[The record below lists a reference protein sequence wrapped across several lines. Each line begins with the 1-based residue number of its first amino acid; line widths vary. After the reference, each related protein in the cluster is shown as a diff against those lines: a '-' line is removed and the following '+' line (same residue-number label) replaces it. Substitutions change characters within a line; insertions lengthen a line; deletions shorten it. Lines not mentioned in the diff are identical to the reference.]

1 MGKEIDLM
9 KNYPRTKRDIKQ
21 RGKEKTNEDRKIARE
36 FEKDFFDGDRRNG
49 YGGFNYNPRFW
60 QPVVPNFQSYYNLS
74 KTSSLLDV
82 GCAKGFML
90 HDFSEMIPGINVQ
103 GIDIS
108 NYAIEN
114 SMESVKNK
122 LQVADARE
130 LPFQDDSFDLV
141 ISITTVH
148 NFDREDCMAALKEI
162 SRVSKGNAFITVDAY
177 RNEEEKEAMLAWNL
191 TAKTIL
197 HVDEWKELFLEAGY
211 SADYYWFMP

>member
-9 KNYPRTKRDIKQ
+9 ENYPRTKRDITQ

-60 QPVVPNFQSYYNLS
+60 QPVVPDFQSYYNLS

-108 NYAIEN
+108 NYAIQN
-114 SMESVKNK
+114 SMESIKNK

-148 NFDREDCMAALKEI
+148 NFDRKDCMTALKEI
-162 SRVSKGNAFITVDAY
+162 GRVIKGNAFITVDAY

-211 SADYYWFMP
+211 SSDYYWFMP

>member
-21 RGKEKTNEDRKIARE
+21 RGKEKTNEDRRIARE

-49 YGGFNYNPRFW
+49 YGGFNYNPKFW

-90 HDFSEMIPGINVQ
+90 HDFSEMIPGINFQ
-103 GIDIS
+103 GIDVS
-108 NYAIEN
+108 NYAIQN

-148 NFDREDCMAALKEI
+148 NLEKEDCITALKEI
-162 SRVSKGNAFITVDAY
+162 NRVSKGNSFITVDAY

-197 HVDEWKELFLEAGY
+197 HVDEWKELFSEAGY

>member
-1 MGKEIDLM
+1 MGQEINLM

-21 RGKEKTNEDRKIARE
+21 RGTEKTNKDRELARK

-60 QPVVPNFQSYYNLS
+60 QPVVPEFQSYYNLS
-74 KTSSLLDV
+74 NMSSILDV

-90 HDFSEMIPGINVQ
+90 HDFAEIIPGIKVQ

-130 LPFQDDSFDLV
+130 LPFKDDSFDLV
-141 ISITTVH
+141 ISITTIH

-211 SADYYWFMP
+211 SSDYYWFMP

>member
-1 MGKEIDLM
+1 MGQEINLM
-9 KNYPRTKRDIKQ
+9 QNYPRTKRDIKQ
-21 RGKEKTNEDRKIARE
+21 RGTEKTNKDRELARR

-60 QPVVPNFQSYYNLS
+60 QPVVPEFQNYYNLS
-74 KTSSLLDV
+74 NMSSILDV

-90 HDFSEMIPGINVQ
+90 HDFAEIIPGIKVQ

-130 LPFQDDSFDLV
+130 LPFQDDTFDLV

-148 NFDREDCMAALKEI
+148 NFDRKDCMTALKEI

-211 SADYYWFMP
+211 SSDYYWFMP

>member
-21 RGKEKTNEDRKIARE
+21 RGKEKTDKDRKIARE

-108 NYAIEN
+108 NYAIQN
-114 SMESVKNK
+114 SMKSVKNK

-130 LPFQDDSFDLV
+130 LPFQDNSFDLV

-148 NFDREDCMAALKEI
+148 NFEREDCITALKEI

-211 SADYYWFMP
+211 SSDYYWFMP

>member
-21 RGKEKTNEDRKIARE
+21 RGKEKTNKDRRIARE

-60 QPVVPNFQSYYNLS
+60 QPVVPDFQSYYNLS

-90 HDFSEMIPGINVQ
+90 HDFSEIIPGINVQ

-108 NYAIEN
+108 NYAIQN

-177 RNEEEKEAMLAWNL
+177 RNEKEKEAMLAWNL

-197 HVDEWKELFLEAGY
+197 HIDEWKELFLEAGY
-211 SADYYWFMP
+211 SEDYYWFMP

>member
-1 MGKEIDLM
+1 
-9 KNYPRTKRDIKQ
+9 
-21 RGKEKTNEDRKIARE
+21 
-36 FEKDFFDGDRRNG
+36 
-49 YGGFNYNPRFW
+49 
-60 QPVVPNFQSYYNLS
+60 
-74 KTSSLLDV
+74 
-82 GCAKGFML
+82 
-90 HDFSEMIPGINVQ
+90 MIPGINVQ

-108 NYAIEN
+108 NYAIQN
-114 SMESVKNK
+114 SMECVKNK

-162 SRVSKGNAFITVDAY
+162 NRVSKGNAFITVDAY

>member
-21 RGKEKTNEDRKIARE
+21 RGKEKTNKDRRIARE

-60 QPVVPNFQSYYNLS
+60 QPVVPDFQSYYNLS

-108 NYAIEN
+108 NYAIQN

-148 NFDREDCMAALKEI
+148 NFDREDCIAALKEI

-197 HVDEWKELFLEAGY
+197 HIDEWKELFLEAGY
-211 SADYYWFMP
+211 SEDYYWFMP

>member
-21 RGKEKTNEDRKIARE
+21 RGKEKTDKDRKIARE

-90 HDFSEMIPGINVQ
+90 HDFTEMIPGINVQ

-108 NYAIEN
+108 NYAIQN
-114 SMESVKNK
+114 SMESVNNK

-148 NFDREDCMAALKEI
+148 NFDREDCMTALKEI

-177 RNEEEKEAMLAWNL
+177 RNKEEKEAMLAWNL
-191 TAKTIL
+191 TALTYM
-197 HVDEWKELFLEAGY
+197 HVEEWKKLFKETGY
-211 SADYYWFMP
+211 DKDYYWFIP